1 MKAQCRLQAGQPHR
15 RSRKRYPGKPQGC
28 GKTGQVQSVVSRSSS
43 NAADRK
49 HKRST
54 KACCLHKLSSD
65 QGRGCAVSKALFS
78 VQQAAVAHP
87 APHLPVVTACGC
99 EQGEI
104 LPSPCPL
111 TLNLDCVSLSPVF
124 CLSQVENFEMT
135 LGLGLRSCR
144 VEVQPGNTC
153 H

>member
-1 MKAQCRLQAGQPHR
+1 MQTSRLGHR
-15 RSRKRYPGKPQGC
+15 IGEVGSDTLASPRVVAKQLR
-28 GKTGQVQSVVSRSSS
+28 SVVSRSSS

-65 QGRGCAVSKALFS
+65 RGRGCAVSKPLVFS
-78 VQQAAVAHP
+78 ATSCSGPPCTSPTCSQPVAANRARI
-87 APHLPVVTACGC
+87 C
-99 EQGEI
+99 
-104 LPSPCPL
+104 PSPCPL
-111 TLNLDCVSLSPVF
+111 TVTADCVSLFPGF

-153 H
+153 D